1 MTLVSIIIPFK
12 NPGQFFAP
20 CLKSIQL
27 QTHDEL
33 EILMVN
39 DHSNKIDVEL
49 AQSFEKVD
57 HRFHLI
63 QST

>member
-27 QTHDEL
+27 QTHKEL
-33 EILMVN
+33 EILMVY
-39 DHSNKIDVEL
+39 L
-49 AQSFEKVD
+49 
-57 HRFHLI
+57 HLI
-63 QST
+63 YLTTKIHLLVQLILELIDQWKP